1 MPSKIGLLDIL
12 DILIVTFLV
21 YQLIVLIR
29 RTKAVQL
36 VFGLVVLILAYVAS
50 RFLGLYTLQYILGY
64 IGLVVPIALLVIFQP
79 ELRRMLEQLGRGSV
93 LAGAFTPHGLGR
105 EETIR
110 LVNEVGRAARV
121 LSMRKIGALFVLER
135 RTGLADYIETGIRVD
150 ALVTVQ
156 LLINL
161 FFPNSPLHDGAVV
174 IRGGRVIAA
183 SCLLPLS
190 ENPALSRTL
199 GTRHRAGLGIAEQ
212 TDAVAVIVS
221 EETGTISLAR
231 DGDLVRGLS
240 EEELKGELL
249 RLFVGQPSAPA
260 RRWRP
265 WRPAPS
271 TGSGPAAAAPRRPE
285 APSVGSGP
293 AAPSAGS
300 GSAPSR

>member
-1 MPSKIGLLDIL
+1 MPSKIGPFDIL
-12 DILIVTFLV
+12 DILIVTVLI
-21 YQLIVLIR
+21 YQLLILIR
-29 RTKAVQL
+29 GTRAVQL
-36 VFGLVVLILAYVAS
+36 VVGLVILIIAYAAS
-50 RFLGLYTLQYILGY
+50 QILGLYTLQYVLGY
-64 IGLVVPIALLVIFQP
+64 VGLVVPIALLVIFQP
-79 ELRRMLEQLGRGSV
+79 ELRRMLEQLGRGGVFVSGF
-93 LAGAFTPHGLGR
+93 APHGLGR
-105 EETIR
+105 EEVIR
-110 LVNEVGRAARV
+110 LVNDVGRASRV

-135 RTGLADYIETGIRVD
+135 RTGLADYIETGIKLD

-161 FFPNSPLHDGAVV
+161 FFPNSPLHDGAV
-174 IRGGRVIAA
+174 IMRGNRVVAA
-183 SCLLPLS
+183 GCLLPLS

-249 RLFVGQPSAPA
+249 RLFVGQPAAAA
-260 RRWRP
+260 RRWP
-265 WRPAPS
+265 WRVGAGAAS
-271 TGSGPAAAAPRRPE
+271 TQAHST
-285 APSVGSGP
+285 SSGP

-300 GSAPSR
+300 GPAAGR